1 MEEAAVAGAGSDDA
15 LPAGLGAGGQWLL
28 SVHGDEVYDVYAA
41 RPFADCDPDGAPGL
55 EPISLVCKV
64 ISANGRPAVKL
75 SDNPN
80 KATGIA
86 SEVER
91 YKKFFGTE
99 DFVKQAV
106 KV

>member
-1 MEEAAVAGAGSDDA
+1 VE
-15 LPAGLGAGGQWLL
+15 
-28 SVHGDEVYDVYAA
+28 
-41 RPFADCDPDGAPGL
+41 
-55 EPISLVCKV
+55 
-64 ISANGRPAVKL
+64 ANGRPAVKL

-99 DFVKQAV
+99 DFILQQVRV
-106 KV
+106 